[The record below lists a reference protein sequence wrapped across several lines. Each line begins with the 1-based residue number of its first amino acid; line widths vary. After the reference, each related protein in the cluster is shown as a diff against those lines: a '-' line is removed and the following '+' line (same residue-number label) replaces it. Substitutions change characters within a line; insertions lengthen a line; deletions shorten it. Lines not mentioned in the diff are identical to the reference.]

1 MDQPHPAQVIPSWNG
16 DSVGHYDG
24 DTLVIDT
31 VGVKVGPIAKIAP
44 NDARAGEAEP
54 PTPLPTSQFPLE
66 APGGEPGIANRSEI
80 GL

>member
-1 MDQPHPAQVIPSWNG
+1 VIPSWNG

-54 PTPLPTSQFPLE
+54 PTPADTSQLLRLE